1 MPPKKRIKE
10 VIIKK
15 TVDDVLKLH
24 FDDTILNLNLPKIKQ
39 LYDTG
44 VINNQMFQFLKAVQS
59 YQQKENEGKYE
70 LRYKYKLED
79 DRIKMTKELNEAIL
93 QHFNNHIKNVK
104 VSTLNELVKKKKI
117 TKEIQKQ
124 LIKLKKAYNK
134 GNLDEVLDYGEF
146 DRPDLEQEQEED
158 PIIQEQPASNGA
170 EEVGVKSDDSG
181 DTKQVKEVLNE
192 LVEDIAYE
200 EIEEYSPDSPRYDE
214 QGNPLPYDDSERS
227 GKYKQRIKEG
237 KYLLAHRKAFVDFV
251 NTDFYKEILR
261 QSKDP
266 SYNESKLRYGQDTPS
281 SLNVYQI
288 LVREYLSVE
297 TPYRGLLVYH
307 GLGTGKTATA
317 VSMAE
322 KASSDMKI
330 TTLLPAS
337 LETNFIGEVKQW
349 GKNELDIQGQH
360 WTFIPIKT
368 IEETASIRKMLFDKY
383 QVTAEVLKQ
392 IMNHTIREVKQV
404 IKLQLIEEDPT
415 LQDKK
420 AVLLNKM
427 KREYKKISTGVLAM
441 KGFWTHGKTGTK
453 FDD

>member
-15 TVDDVLKLH
+15 NVDDVLKLH

-70 LRYKYKLED
+70 LRYNYKLDD
-79 DRIKMTKELNEAIL
+79 DRIKMTQDLNDAIL

-104 VSTLNELVKKKKI
+104 VSTANDLVKKKKI

-124 LIKLKKAYNK
+124 LIKLKHAYNK

-146 DRPDLEQEQEED
+146 DRPDLEQEQEEV
-158 PIIQEQPASNGA
+158 PIIQEQPANQQQA
-170 EEVGVKSDDSG
+170 EVGVKSGDSE

-192 LVEDIAYE
+192 LVGDVAYE
-200 EIEEYSPDSPRYDE
+200 EIKEYSPDSPRYDE
-214 QGNPLPYDDSERS
+214 EGKPLPYDDPERS
-227 GKYKQRIKEG
+227 GKYKQRMKEG
-237 KYLLAHRKAFVDFV
+237 KYLLAHRKAFVEFV

-317 VSMAE
+317 GDNAMIYTSPDYLLFLEMRYLLE
-322 KASSDMKI
+322 KV
-330 TTLLPAS
+330 
-337 LETNFIGEVKQW
+337 F
-349 GKNELDIQGQH
+349 
-360 WTFIPIKT
+360 
-368 IEETASIRKMLFDKY
+368 
-383 QVTAEVLKQ
+383 
-392 IMNHTIREVKQV
+392 
-404 IKLQLIEEDPT
+404 
-415 LQDKK
+415 
-420 AVLLNKM
+420 
-427 KREYKKISTGVLAM
+427 
-441 KGFWTHGKTGTK
+441 
-453 FDD
+453 